1 MAKKKVISMVV
12 DVYSAN
18 GVGSPIAALNGK
30 PSPQRNIRVNSEE
43 FRKIVAC
50 GAYIRT
56 PDAKIVTITNSEDYI
71 YENFQ

>member
-1 MAKKKVISMVV
+1 MSKKVISMVV

-18 GVGSPIAALNGK
+18 GVGAPISALNGK
-30 PSPQRNIRVNSEE
+30 PSPQRNVRVNVEE

-56 PDAKIVTITNSEDYI
+56 PQATIVTMKNSEEYI
-71 YENFQ
+71 SENFQ